1 MKTQWTDKKIDQ
13 VLASLKEEPTGEAF
27 WKDRVWDRIQA
38 ALPAETLTL
47 IAKPWYR
54 RPVVLRLGLAAACLI
69 LAMGWW
75 RVQVT
80 STDSELADYVYNLAT
95 LDNVSPGEQDDGVA
109 SDVQC
114 GLKADPNDPE
124 EPKLEMEAVY
134 DEL

>member
-1 MKTQWTDKKIDQ
+1 
-13 VLASLKEEPTGEAF
+13 LREEPTGEAV
-27 WKDRVWDRIQA
+27 WKNRVWKRIEA
-38 ALPAETLTL
+38 ALSAEALSFVV
-47 IAKPWYR
+47 KPWYR
-54 RPVVLRLGLAAACLI
+54 RPVVMRLGLAAACLA

-95 LDNVSPGEQDDGVA
+95 SDNTSLGEQGDALATD
-109 SDVQC
+109 SQC